1 MRFNFKL
8 AKIYNV
14 KYKQPMPTIKRG
26 KRVSELVELTLKQVM
41 FYKSTLYF
49 YVFYAGKQ
57 FIKIKQDRLVSA
69 HECE

>member
-14 KYKQPMPTIKRG
+14 KYLQPYATIKHG
-26 KRVSELVELTLKQVM
+26 KRKSELVELTLKQVM
-41 FYKSTLYF
+41 FYKSTPYF

-57 FIKIKQDRLVSA
+57 FIKIKQDSVVSYE
-69 HECE
+69 EC

>member
-1 MRFNFKL
+1 
-8 AKIYNV
+8 
-14 KYKQPMPTIKRG
+14 MPTIKRG